1 MDHPAITPRRLPR
14 PSAHRQRVAVL
25 FADISGFTRL
35 VESAE
40 PELVYEVVRPLLD
53 ELALLVRLHDGEI
66 QQVLGDGFMSVFG
79 LRWQDG
85 DEADRAVRAGL
96 ALVATGASGVH
107 PPVHVGIEYG
117 EVLVTPSWEAAGFGV
132 WGRAV
137 PLARRLCELAGPGQ
151 IRIGPSAFAHAR
163 PGAWS
168 ATPATVHPKGV
179 TGAVTAYDVTMAAP
193 APATAPARATAP
205 APAPAPAAAPVAG

>member
-1 MDHPAITPRRLPR
+1 MEHPAITAR
-14 PSAHRQRVAVL
+14 PPTQLGRHRQRVAVL
-25 FADISGFTRL
+25 FADISGFTTL

-40 PELVYEVVRPLLD
+40 PEIVYEVVRPLLD

-66 QQVLGDGFMSVFG
+66 QQVLGDGFMAVFG

-85 DEADRAVRAGL
+85 DEAERAVRAAL

-132 WGRAV
+132 WGRPV
-137 PLARRLCELAGPGQ
+137 TLARRLCELAGPGQ
-151 IRIGPSAFAHAR
+151 VRIGPGTFAHAR

-168 ATPATVHPKGV
+168 AAPTTVHPKGL
-179 TGAVTAYDVTMAAP
+179 TGAVTAYDVAAAP
-193 APATAPARATAP
+193 APPAL
-205 APAPAPAAAPVAG
+205 APVPS